1 MDGHNVCV
9 ESLIGL
15 LGYKWEEL
23 ERSQNCMA
31 QMLFLYVSFLGG
43 WLSSWELYFWLST
56 FLDFM
61 LQKSFSIFFL
71 FLLTLYIFDVY
82 GHVELSVAPV
92 SDGIFLSMNVAI
104 IESLLV
110 DFDKLLLALFPISIR
125 TF

>member
-61 LQKSFSIFFL
+61 LQNSFSIFFSVSFNSIYL
-71 FLLTLYIFDVY
+71 WCVW
-82 GHVELSVAPV
+82 ELSVAPV